1 MRSCVIRL
9 AAASALALALAALP
23 SASSA
28 LAGGGGVT
36 VAAAAGTV
44 AQVPLTPETVLR
56 FLESWESVEAVFAEL
71 DDQYEPGDP
80 DAVMD
85 ELAYLVESADAVA
98 RLESEVRAAGWSGFE
113 DWFMTAQSIM
123 LARQWIIDPPNSED
137 MDAAEAEIRAMQG
150 ISEDVR
156 AELLANLADARS
168 QIDGLRPSQANL
180 DAVRPHV
187 ERLDSVLGN
196 R

>member
-1 MRSCVIRL
+1 MRSSMIGL
-9 AAASALALALAALP
+9 AAASALGLAVL
-23 SASSA
+23 SSGSVA
-28 LAGGGGVT
+28 TAEGTGVT
-36 VAAAAGTV
+36 APAASETM
-44 AQVPLTPETVLR
+44 AQVPLTPGTVLR
-56 FLESWESVEAVFAEL
+56 FLESWENVEAVFTEL

-98 RLESEVRAAGWSGFE
+98 RLESQVKAAGWSGFE
-113 DWFMTAQSIM
+113 VWFMTAQSIM
-123 LARQWIIDPPNSED
+123 LARQWIIDPPNSD
-137 MDAAEAEIRAMQG
+137 DLDAAEAEIRAMQG

>member
-1 MRSCVIRL
+1 MFGLV
-9 AAASALALALAALP
+9 AASALAMAAVGGAPRALAQA
-23 SASSA
+23 
-28 LAGGGGVT
+28 VT
-36 VAAAAGTV
+36 VAMATEAL
-44 AQVPLTPETVLR
+44 AQVPLTGQTVLR
-56 FLESWESVEAVFAEL
+56 FLESWESVEAVFTEL

-85 ELAYLVESADAVA
+85 ELAYLADSADAVA
-98 RLESEVRAAGWSGFE
+98 RLEAQVRAAGWSGFE

-123 LARQWIIDPPNSED
+123 LARQWIIDPPDSDD

>member
-1 MRSCVIRL
+1 MRRWMFGLV
-9 AAASALALALAALP
+9 AASALAMTAVGGAPRALAQA
-23 SASSA
+23 
-28 LAGGGGVT
+28 VT
-36 VAAAAGTV
+36 VATATEAL
-44 AQVPLTPETVLR
+44 AQVPLTGQTVLR
-56 FLESWESVEAVFAEL
+56 FLESWENVEAVFTEL

-80 DAVMD
+80 DTVMD
-85 ELAYLVESADAVA
+85 ELAYLADSADAVA
-98 RLESEVRAAGWSGFE
+98 RLEAQVRAAGWSGFE

-123 LARQWIIDPPNSED
+123 LARQWIIDPPDADD

>member
-1 MRSCVIRL
+1 MRRWMFGLV
-9 AAASALALALAALP
+9 AASALAMTAVGGAPRALAQA
-23 SASSA
+23 
-28 LAGGGGVT
+28 VT
-36 VAAAAGTV
+36 VATATEAL
-44 AQVPLTPETVLR
+44 AQVPLTGQTVLR
-56 FLESWESVEAVFAEL
+56 FLESWENVEAVFTEL

-85 ELAYLVESADAVA
+85 ELAYLADSADAVA
-98 RLESEVRAAGWSGFE
+98 RLEAQVRAAGWSGFE

-123 LARQWIIDPPNSED
+123 LARQWIIDPPDSDD

>member
-1 MRSCVIRL
+1 MRRWMFGLV
-9 AAASALALALAALP
+9 AASALAMTAVGGAPRALAQA
-23 SASSA
+23 
-28 LAGGGGVT
+28 VT
-36 VAAAAGTV
+36 VATATEAL
-44 AQVPLTPETVLR
+44 AQVPLTGQTVLR
-56 FLESWESVEAVFAEL
+56 FLESWESVEAVFTEL

-85 ELAYLVESADAVA
+85 ELAYLADSADAVA
-98 RLESEVRAAGWSGFE
+98 RLEAQVRAAGWSGFE

-123 LARQWIIDPPNSED
+123 LARQWIIDPPDSDD